1 MHSSNISPSIRP
13 RVELAGTFKLHSL
26 SLPLSLYHKHS
37 WNCRTVNHFLMFCE
51 DILHFSIFILI
62 QFQSIYGVKEHE
74 DDDYNRIVYGRC
86 SYTDEMGRLS
96 LKAKRYNKKT
106 IRNWKNS
113 LYIII
118 IYMKWMVSRGKSE
131 WKYGIKVITV

>member
-1 MHSSNISPSIRP
+1 
-13 RVELAGTFKLHSL
+13 
-26 SLPLSLYHKHS
+26 
-37 WNCRTVNHFLMFCE
+37 MFCE